1 MKKHNMK
8 AVIFDLDGVITDTAE
23 YHYIAWKNLANRLG
37 IDFDRAF
44 NENLKGISR
53 LESLDLI
60 LEKDNM
66 ANRFSQEEKEA
77 FAREKNEEYVALIQD
92 ITPRD
97 ILPGILDFMQELKRH
112 DIKMA
117 IASAS
122 KNAPAILEKLEIIHF
137 LDYIADAGSIP
148 NPKPAPDIFL
158 VSAEA
163 LSTPP
168 AQCVGIE
175 DAIAGVEAIKAAKM
189 MAVGIGAWAHLNKAD
204 LVLENTAQL
213 SLARIA
219 QAFMKYE
226 IGEMHKS

>member
-1 MKKHNMK
+1 MARNKIG

-23 YHYIAWKNLANRLG
+23 YHYIAWKNLANKLG

-53 LESLDLI
+53 MGSLELI
-60 LEKDNM
+60 LEKGNM
-66 ANRFSQEEKEA
+66 TERFSKEEKNA
-77 FAREKNEEYVALIQD
+77 LAKEKNEAYLTLIQG
-92 ITPRD
+92 ITPKD
-97 ILPGILDFMQELKRH
+97 ILPGILDFMHELKEQG
-112 DIKMA
+112 IKTA

-122 KNAPAILEKLEIIHF
+122 KNAQVIVEKLEIGHL

-168 AQCVGIE
+168 SLCVGIE
-175 DAIAGVEAIKAAKM
+175 DAMAGVEAIKAANM
-189 MAVGIGAWAHLNKAD
+189 MAVGIGAWEHLKAAD
-204 LVLENTAQL
+204 LVLEQTAQL
-213 SLARIA
+213 SLARISRA
-219 QAFMKYE
+219 LFGA
-226 IGEMHKS
+226 